1 MLFLRLRGR
10 RRRRGS
16 RKYMII
22 DILAAAAAAV
32 AADDFSRTRFC
43 FYDACTASLSSAFIS
58 CLRMA
63 GFY

>member
-22 DILAAAAAAV
+22 DILAAAAV
-32 AADDFSRTRFC
+32 AADGSSRTRFC
-43 FYDACTASLSSAFIS
+43 FHDACTASLSSAFIS
-58 CLRMA
+58 RLRMA